1 MNSIVVTVMAWI
13 VTILVIVA
21 IIAIVRYISRKNK

>member
-13 VTILVIVA
+13 VTILIIVA